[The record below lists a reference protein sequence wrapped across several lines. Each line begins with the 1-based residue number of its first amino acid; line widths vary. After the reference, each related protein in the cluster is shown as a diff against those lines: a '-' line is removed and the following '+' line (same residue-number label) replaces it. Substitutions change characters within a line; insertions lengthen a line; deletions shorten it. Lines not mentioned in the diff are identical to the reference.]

1 MSDTPAKL
9 IEGKAV
15 TIKALAPRR
24 NESGIGTMSIRA
36 IIALILVCAVVA
48 LAWRT
53 PDLAKD
59 VVVLAAMAV
68 TFFFQQKPAAPPAP
82 PAPPLPPITP
92 TP

>member
-1 MSDTPAKL
+1 MNEPTAKL
-9 IEGKAV
+9 IEGKLMR
-15 TIKALAPRR
+15 IKERPAR

-68 TFFFQQKPAAPPAP
+68 TFFFQQKPATPPAP
-82 PAPPLPPITP
+82 PAQPLPPITP